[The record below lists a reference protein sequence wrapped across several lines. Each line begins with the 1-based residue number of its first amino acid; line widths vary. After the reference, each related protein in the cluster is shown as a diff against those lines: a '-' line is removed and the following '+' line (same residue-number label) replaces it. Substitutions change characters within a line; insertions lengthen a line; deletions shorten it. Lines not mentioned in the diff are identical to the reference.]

1 MAEKIGEFL
10 NRIGLI
16 GPEQIERIL
25 AAQKNCDDRSFGEI
39 AVSMGFVN
47 GAAISDYLEAK
58 KKALKDSYKGKIP
71 RAQ

>member
-10 NRIGLI
+10 SRIGLI
-16 GPEQIERIL
+16 GPEHIERIL
-25 AAQKNCDDRSFGEI
+25 AAQKNGDDRSFGEI
-39 AVSMGFVN
+39 AVSLGFVN

-71 RAQ
+71 PAQ